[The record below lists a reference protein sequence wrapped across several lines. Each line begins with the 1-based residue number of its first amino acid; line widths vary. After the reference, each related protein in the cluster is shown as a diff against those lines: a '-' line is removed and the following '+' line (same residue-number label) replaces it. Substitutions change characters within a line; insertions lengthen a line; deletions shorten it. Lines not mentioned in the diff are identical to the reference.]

1 MIDVLDLLQ
10 RSHALTLCKVLAA
23 SSHQAVSNLPPSCVM
38 HHVLLKYGVKVCQT
52 EPGVPV

>member
-23 SSHQAVSNLPPSCVM
+23 SSHQAVSNLPPSCIM